1 MGVNGKTIENLI
13 FKVNLITKFL
23 ILKYYKLM
31 KDIIIA
37 RDSEELNRIA
47 AEKFISIGREA
58 IEQNDKFTVSLAGGS
73 TPKSVY
79 KLLASKDFRPQI
91 DWQKVFFFFG
101 DERNVSIDSDES
113 NFRMANESIL
123 KPLQIS
129 PENIFR
135 WETEIE
141 EAEKIAENYEKT
153 IAGFFNL
160 AENELPRFD
169 LILLG
174 MGDDGHTA
182 SLFPYTEGL
191 RETGR
196 IAVVNFVEKFDTNRL
211 TFTFSTINNAANVV
225 FLINGANKANP
236 LKEVLE
242 GESQPEKFPS
252 QNINP
257 KNGNLFWLVDNQ
269 AAQFLK

>member
-1 MGVNGKTIENLI
+1 
-13 FKVNLITKFL
+13 
-23 ILKYYKLM
+23 M

-37 RDSEELNRIA
+37 KDSDELNRIA
-47 AEKFISIGREA
+47 AEKFISIGRKA
-58 IEQNDKFTVSLAGGS
+58 IEQNGKFSVALAGGS
-73 TPKSVY
+73 TPKSLY
-79 KLLASKDFRPQI
+79 KLLASEEFRSQI

-123 KPLQIS
+123 TPLQIS

-135 WETEIE
+135 WETELNDT
-141 EAEKIAENYEKT
+141 EKVVEKYEKSVVD
-153 IAGFFNL
+153 FFDL
-160 AENELPRFD
+160 AESELPRFD

-182 SLFPYTEGL
+182 SLFPYTDGL
-191 RETGR
+191 RETKR

-211 TFTFSTINNAANVV
+211 TFTFPTINNAANVI

-252 QNINP
+252 QNVNL
-257 KNGNLFWLVDNQ
+257 KNGNLYWLIDVQ
-269 AAQFLK
+269 AAQLLK

>member
-1 MGVNGKTIENLI
+1 
-13 FKVNLITKFL
+13 
-23 ILKYYKLM
+23 M

-37 RDSEELNRIA
+37 KDSEELNRIA
-47 AEKFISIGREA
+47 AEKFILIGRKA
-58 IEQNDKFTVSLAGGS
+58 IEQNGRFTVALAGGS
-73 TPKSVY
+73 TPKSLY
-79 KLLASKDFRPQI
+79 KLLASEDFRSQI

-123 KPLQIS
+123 TPLQIS

-135 WETEIE
+135 WETEINDT
-141 EAEKIAENYEKT
+141 EKVVEKYEKA
-153 IAGFFNL
+153 IVDFFNL
-160 AENELPRFD
+160 KEKELPRFD

-182 SLFPYTEGL
+182 SLFPYTDGL
-191 RETGR
+191 RETKR

-211 TFTFSTINNAANVV
+211 TLTFPTINNASNVV

-252 QNINP
+252 QNVKL
-257 KNGNLFWLVDNQ
+257 KNGNLYWLIDAL
-269 AAQFLK
+269 AARLLK

>member
-1 MGVNGKTIENLI
+1 
-13 FKVNLITKFL
+13 
-23 ILKYYKLM
+23 M

-37 RDSEELNRIA
+37 KDSDELNRIA
-47 AEKFISIGREA
+47 AEKFISIGRKA
-58 IEQNDKFTVSLAGGS
+58 IDEKGKFTVALAGGS
-73 TPKSVY
+73 TPKSLY
-79 KLLASKDFRPQI
+79 KLLTADAFRSQI

-135 WETEIE
+135 WETELDDAGKIV
-141 EAEKIAENYEKT
+141 EKYEKS
-153 IAGFFNL
+153 IAGFFDL

-182 SLFPYTEGL
+182 SLFPYTDGL
-191 RETGR
+191 LETRR
-196 IAVVNFVEKFDTNRL
+196 IAIVNYVEKFDTNRL
-211 TFTFSTINNAANVV
+211 TFTFPTINNASNVV
-225 FLINGANKANP
+225 FLINGVNKANP
-236 LKEVLE
+236 LREVLE
-242 GESQPEKFPS
+242 GEAQAEKFPS
-252 QNINP
+252 QNVNP
-257 KNGNLFWLVDNQ
+257 KNGNLYWLIDAQ
-269 AAQFLK
+269 AAQLLK